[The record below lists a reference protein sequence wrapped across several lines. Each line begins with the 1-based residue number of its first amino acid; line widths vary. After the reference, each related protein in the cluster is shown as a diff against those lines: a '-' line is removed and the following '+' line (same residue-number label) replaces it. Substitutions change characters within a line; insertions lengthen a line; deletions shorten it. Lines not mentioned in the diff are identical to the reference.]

1 MATISELVVKIVAD
15 TAGLDKGINDATK
28 SIDGVGKASKDADGK
43 AAGLSSQFGALKGA
57 LVSAGL
63 IAAFVAVGKAIA
75 DSVQAFGEA
84 EMAAK
89 RLDAIATMNGLADGS
104 ERVQALANE
113 LQNLIGVDGDLVVQL
128 GAELIAQGKSVE
140 QTEELIRAAND
151 LSAVTG
157 GDLQTS
163 VKQLTAT
170 YSGTSGRLGQLIP
183 EFKDLTEEQLKN
195 GDAID
200 IINEKYG
207 GMAAS
212 LSDSVIPATNRLKE
226 ANNDLK
232 ETFGKA
238 FAPLWI
244 QIADGIAAALR
255 GILEPLDYMAT
266 HSFDRMFQE
275 MAESLF
281 NFKGEATLAEEAQ
294 AELNAATIEANRAAI
309 SYEAGVKNLKTELDK
324 LTGSTDKLTDAEL
337 ENARSFL
344 FAQMKKSS
352 SMDQLTQAQKKLD
365 IFDAE
370 IKAREKVRRDKA
382 LVDQKARDAEAL
394 KDAQQNAAD
403 IAAAQQ
409 EKEAQTVAYMISA
422 EDAISKAKADAVGD
436 AIILS
441 AQEKDQ
447 RIADAEAMSLKMQ
460 AAFNT
465 AIVATR
471 DSFVA
476 LGEALAS
483 GEDAWG
489 AFAKAAV
496 MSIAGIVKAL
506 GDELAAKS
514 AVALVEAI
522 AATASI
528 IGAPA
533 APGLYAKAAILAGGA
548 SASWTASGA
557 LAGYAGSF
565 ARGTDF
571 APGGLSQVN
580 EEGPEMI
587 NLPRGSS
594 VTPATRTPIGG
605 NAGGNTFIINSPVAV
620 TPSVAAQEYT
630 RMVRNLAFEGVL

>member
-63 IAAFVAVGKAIA
+63 IAAFVAVGKAIY
-75 DSVQAFGEA
+75 DSVQAFGDA

-89 RLDAIATMNGLADGS
+89 RLDAIATMNGLTDGS
-104 ERVQALANE
+104 ERVQALASE

-128 GAELIAQGKSVE
+128 GAELLAQGKSVE
-140 QTEELIRAAND
+140 QTEELIHAASD

-183 EFKDLTEEQLKN
+183 EFKDLSEEQLKN

-212 LSDSVIPATNRLKE
+212 ISDSVIPATNRLKE
-226 ANNDLK
+226 AVSDMK
-232 ETFGKA
+232 EAVGEDFAETFKDGANLLTDIINAMLNVRKA
-238 FAPLWI
+238 I
-244 QIADGIAAALR
+244 KEVTEESIAYKESMTGFEDVEGRAILAAREHA
-255 GILEPLDYMAT
+255 
-266 HSFDRMFQE
+266 
-275 MAESLF
+275 
-281 NFKGEATLAEEAQ
+281 K
-294 AELNAATIEANRAAI
+294 ATIEANRAAI
-309 SYEAGVKNLKTELDK
+309 SYNTGVKNLKTELDK

-344 FAQMKKSS
+344 FAQMEKSS

-382 LVDQKARDAEAL
+382 LEDQKARDAEAL

-403 IAAAQQ
+403 IALAQQ
-409 EKEAQTVAYMISA
+409 EKEAQTVAYMISS
-422 EDAISKAKADAVGD
+422 EDAISKAKADAYGD

-447 RIADAEAMSLKMQ
+447 RIADSEAMSLKMQ
-460 AAFNT
+460 EAFNT

-506 GDELAAKS
+506 GDELAAKA
-514 AVALVEAI
+514 AVATVEAF
-522 AATASI
+522 AALASVVTA
-528 IGAPA
+528 PL
-533 APGLYAKAAILAGGA
+533 APGLFGRAALLDAGAMGA
-548 SASWTASGA
+548 WTASGA
-557 LAGYAGSF
+557 LQGYANSF

-587 NLPRGSS
+587 NLPKGSS

-630 RMVRNLAFEGVL
+630 RMIRNLAFEGVL